1 MRRLRPIGPAKMGT
15 ATVGAGKVGA
25 AVSAGL
31 LVAALLGACGA
42 PAAPGPGTGTG
53 TDTATAA
60 VPTVPPLTSAAAGTG
75 ANDVPTPAGT
85 GGADAP
91 MTESPPAPVTSM
103 PRAVNWQTLK
113 TPDGKLQFDHP
124 AEWTVKDRGAEA
136 ANGGVFLEV
145 LNPGGKSLATLR
157 TNVATGAECTQR
169 IPYSVFELEPVPAL
183 EQQGVIPHFIFE
195 LRLYAAETDPTKAN
209 IMAYG
214 ISSAPKPSGR
224 DACPIFQFFTWPPGG
239 ASFGGVYNPFDTTP
253 GNQPHVDTPEAY
265 LETAEYQDIKKMIT
279 SLRPVGQ

>member
-1 MRRLRPIGPAKMGT
+1 MRRLRPIGPA
-15 ATVGAGKVGA
+15 
-25 AVSAGL
+25 VSAGF

-42 PAAPGPGTGTG
+42 PAATGPGTGTG
-53 TDTATAA
+53 AGPDTATAA
-60 VPTVPPLTSAAAGTG
+60 VPTVPPLTSAPAGSG
-75 ANDVPTPAGT
+75 GGDVPTPAGT
-85 GGADAP
+85 GLSDVPTPSSSGGADAP

-157 TNVATGAECTQR
+157 TNVATGAECRQR
-169 IPYSVFELEPVPAL
+169 IPYSVLELDPVPAL